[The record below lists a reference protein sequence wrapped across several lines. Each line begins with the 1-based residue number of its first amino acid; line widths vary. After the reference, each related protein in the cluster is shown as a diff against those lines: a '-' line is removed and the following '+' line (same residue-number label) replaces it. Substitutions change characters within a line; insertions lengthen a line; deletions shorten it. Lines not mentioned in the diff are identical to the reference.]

1 VNRAATAITLAGVIA
16 LTVAACSD
24 SEPDHNVAVMLTDY
38 EVDPDATT
46 AEAGETTFEIDN
58 DADQVHEFVV
68 VKTDLAPDD
77 LPLDEDGLVDE
88 RGDGLEFIDEVEDL
102 EGGESAELTADLAA
116 GTYLLLCN
124 LPDHF
129 QHAMY
134 KTFTVTESGDS

>member
-1 VNRAATAITLAGVIA
+1 VNRTAARITIAGLIA
-16 LTVAACSD
+16 LTAAACGD
-24 SEPDHNVAVMLTDY
+24 SEPDHTVGVTMSDY
-38 EVDPDATT
+38 EVDPDATR

-58 DADQVHEFVV
+58 TAVQVHEFVV
-68 VKTDLAPDD
+68 VKTDLAPDE

-88 RGDGLEFIDEVEDL
+88 RGEGLEFIDEVEDL

-129 QHAMY
+129 QQDMF
-134 KTFTVTESGDS
+134 KTFTVT